1 MMNERTETK
10 IRPKLWTP
18 EDLAG
23 FLGVG
28 KKWVYNRTRRNGP
41 ERIPHKK
48 MGKLLRFDPDSTEFK
63 KWLESHSRN

>member
-1 MMNERTETK
+1 MIERLSVK
-10 IRPKLWTP
+10 IKSKLWTP
-18 EDLAG
+18 DDLAA

-48 MGKLLRFDPDSTEFK
+48 MGKLLRFDPDSQEFK
-63 KWLESHSRN
+63 KWLESHSKD